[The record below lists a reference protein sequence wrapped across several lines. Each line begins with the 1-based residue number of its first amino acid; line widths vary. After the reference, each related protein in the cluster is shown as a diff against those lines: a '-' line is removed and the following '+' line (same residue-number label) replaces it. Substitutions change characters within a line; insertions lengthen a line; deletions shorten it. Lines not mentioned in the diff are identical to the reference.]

1 MGLLEHASIVM
12 PLRGKE
18 SHLGIN
24 KEDPNEDVPVDGL
37 ALWRTSAELAAL
49 VHATSMPYRFA
60 PPLSGRQ
67 LLMRDWASVLT
78 PRRDLRVLA
87 VQSWQPTDERSSAVL
102 FPAPPAGP
110 SEVHWSRM
118 LVGCGSSARPQEP
131 CDERALKFA
140 YPSMP
145 LPRTFPK
152 DLMSEKSRGDGKE
165 RLGAMGV
172 GVGCSD
178 GLCPWLA
185 ALTAPLEGQS
195 AAQRAALTAAGLSN
209 EDCTAM
215 NEDLRS
221 LADAYSP

>member
-24 KEDPNEDVPVDGL
+24 KEAPNEDVPVDGL
-37 ALWRTSAELAAL
+37 AIWRTSAELAAL
-49 VHATSMPYRFA
+49 VHATSMPYRF
-60 PPLSGRQ
+60 PPLSGHQ
-67 LLMRDWASVLT
+67 LLMRDWASVLS
-78 PRRDLRVLA
+78 PRRDLCVLA
-87 VQSWQPTDERSSAVL
+87 VQSWQPNNERSSVL
-102 FPAPPAGP
+102 FPVPPAGP

-118 LVGCGSSARPQEP
+118 LLGCGSSAWPQEP
-131 CDERALKFA
+131 CDERALKLA
-140 YPSMP
+140 YPSIP

-152 DLMSEKSRGDGKE
+152 DLISEKSRDDGKE

-195 AAQRAALTAAGLSN
+195 AAQRAALTAAGLNN
-209 EDCTAM
+209 EDCAAIY
-215 NEDLRS
+215 EDLRS